1 MLFAEDLARVGWRCL
16 HFAPAADLTDDL
28 RRDLAALNVTL
39 FELDAGAIGAKDEL
53 MVALA
58 GALKLP
64 DYFGHNWDAVAECL
78 RDLPD
83 RTAGDG
89 YVLFL
94 HGGLRLWRKA
104 PELAGALV
112 ETWLSAAE
120 EAGHDEIG
128 LHLVFL
134 APAQEG

>member
-16 HFAPAADLTDDL
+16 HFAPAADVTDDL
-28 RRDLAALNVTL
+28 RRDLAALNVAL

-53 MVALA
+53 MAALA
-58 GALKLP
+58 GALKFP

-94 HGGLRLWRKA
+94 HGGLSLWRKA

-134 APAQEG
+134 GPAQEG

>member
-28 RRDLAALNVTL
+28 RRDLAAQNVSL
-39 FELDAGAIGAKDEL
+39 FELDARAIGAKDEL
-53 MVALA
+53 MGALA
-58 GALKLP
+58 GALRFP
-64 DYFGHNWDAVAECL
+64 AYFGRNWDAVAECL

-83 RTAGDG
+83 RAPGDG
-89 YVLFL
+89 YVLIL
-94 HGGLRLWRKA
+94 HDGLGLWRNA

-134 APAQEG
+134 GPAQEG

>member
-16 HFAPAADLTDDL
+16 HFAPGADLTDDL
-28 RRDLAALNVTL
+28 RRGLAAQDITL
-39 FELDAGAIGAKDEL
+39 FEMDAGAIGSKGEL
-53 MVALA
+53 MRALA
-58 GALKLP
+58 AALKFP

-83 RTAGDG
+83 RTPGDG

-94 HGGLRLWRKA
+94 LDGLNLWRAA

-120 EAGHDEIG
+120 DAGHDDIG

-134 APAQEG
+134 GPAPQG

>member
-16 HFAPAADLTDDL
+16 HFAPATDLTDDL
-28 RRDLAALNVTL
+28 RRELAAQNVTL
-39 FELDAGAIGAKDEL
+39 FELDAGAVGTKDEL
-53 MVALA
+53 MGALA
-58 GALKLP
+58 AALMFP
-64 DYFGHNWDAVAECL
+64 SYFGHNWDAVAECL

-83 RTAGDG
+83 RIPGDG

-94 HGGLRLWRKA
+94 HDGLGLWRVA

-120 EAGHDEIG
+120 DASHDEIG

-134 APAQEG
+134 GPAPEG